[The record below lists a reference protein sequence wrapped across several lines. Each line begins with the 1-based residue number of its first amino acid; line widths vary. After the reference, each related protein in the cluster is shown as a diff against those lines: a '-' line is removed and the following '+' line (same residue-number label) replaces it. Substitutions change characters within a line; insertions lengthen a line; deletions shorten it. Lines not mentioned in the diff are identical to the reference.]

1 MKDEAPLRHYTR
13 LAKGQDEYHGEKGQQ
28 MEHRGP
34 LIDAGHL
41 RVVGDHPLP
50 CELSPERA
58 RPFFQ
63 R

>member
-1 MKDEAPLRHYTR
+1 MKDGAPLRHYTR
-13 LAKGQDEYHGEKGQQ
+13 LAKGQDQYQGEKGQQ
-28 MEHRGP
+28 IGHRGS

-41 RVVGDHPLP
+41 RVVGDHLLP

-58 RPFFQ
+58 RPFYQ

>member
-1 MKDEAPLRHYTR
+1 MKDGALLRRYTR
-13 LAKGQDEYHGEKGQQ
+13 QAKGQDECQGEKGRQ
-28 MEHRGP
+28 MGHRGS

-41 RVVGDHPLP
+41 HVVGDHLLP